1 MQGERQTDMKSITPK
16 QIKNTNRQ
24 LIYNLIYQK
33 KKISQQ
39 DISYALRLS
48 RPTVTANL
56 NEMEET
62 GLIYKNGQIDTDQ
75 IGRKAA
81 AYSIVPDYRVAIGA
95 EISRRSVKIIAIDLY
110 GIKIHRVVADCL
122 YSNTDDYC
130 RYVSSRIQEF
140 IDSLNFKKEQ
150 VLGIGFTM
158 QGLVSPDGKKVI
170 FGKILDCTGLEI
182 EAFSRYLDYPCS
194 FIHDAESA
202 AICEYWFSPELDNAF
217 YLMLSYHLGAA
228 VIVDGNIRSGKHGHN
243 ATIEHIQMEPDG
255 PQCYCGQH
263 GCAETFCSLRSLLR
277 GEEEEAFFE
286 ALEAGDPEK
295 VARWQSMLDHLASLI
310 TMLHLTYDMDFILC
324 GYLADHMSNE
334 DLQYLYRGIQKKT
347 PFEEASDFL
356 TLSKMAK
363 HSITIGAAL
372 PYIRRF
378 LETLEA

>member
-1 MQGERQTDMKSITPK
+1 MKSITPK

-24 LIYNLIYQK
+24 LIYNLIYK
-33 KKISQQ
+33 EKKISQQ

-48 RPTVTANL
+48 RPTVTTNL

-81 AYSIVPDYRVAIGA
+81 AYSIVPDYRIGIGV
-95 EISRRSVKIIAIDLY
+95 EISRRVIKIMAINLY
-110 GIKIHRVVADCL
+110 GIKIHRIVVEHR

-130 RYVSSRIQEF
+130 QYVSSCIQEF
-140 IDSLNFKKEQ
+140 IDLLHFKKEQ
-150 VLGIGFTM
+150 ILGIGFAM

-182 EAFSRYLDYPCS
+182 ESFSKYLDYPCS

-217 YLMLSYHLGAA
+217 FLMLSYHVGAA
-228 VIVDGNIRSGKHGHN
+228 VILDGKIRSGKHGHN
-243 ATIEHIQMEPDG
+243 ATIEHIKMEPDG
-255 PQCYCGQH
+255 PQCYCGQR
-263 GCAETFCSLRSLLR
+263 GCAETFCSLRSLLA
-277 GEEEEAFFE
+277 GEEEDAFFE
-286 ALEAGDPEK
+286 ALRAGNSEK
-295 VARWQSMLDHLASLI
+295 QERWQSMLDHLASLI
-310 TMLHLTYDMDFILC
+310 TTLHLTYDLDFILC

-334 DLQYLYRGIQKKT
+334 NLQYLYREIQKQT
-347 PFEEASDFL
+347 PFEEAPDFL
-356 TLSKMAK
+356 TLSKMTK

-372 PYIRRF
+372 PYIRKF
-378 LETLEA
+378 LDILE